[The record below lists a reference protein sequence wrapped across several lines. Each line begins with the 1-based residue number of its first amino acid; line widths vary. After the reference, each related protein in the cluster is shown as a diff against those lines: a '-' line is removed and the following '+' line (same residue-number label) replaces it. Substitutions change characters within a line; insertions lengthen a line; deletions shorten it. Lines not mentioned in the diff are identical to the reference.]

1 MPYITF
7 DPETGCGLMHVDLAS
22 MLAGKQFMRDLDAIR
37 DSSRTREADE
47 PRTREADE
55 PRAPVCLTLDDAIAW
70 AMDQALAREGD
81 THAQWRL
88 LNEPWKP

>member
-7 DPETGCGLMHVDLAS
+7 DPETGRGLMHVDLAGV
-22 MLAGKQFMRDLDAIR
+22 LAGEQFKRVLAAVR
-37 DSSRTREADE
+37 DSSLASEADE
-47 PRTREADE
+47 PRV
-55 PRAPVCLTLDDAIAW
+55 PVSLTLDDAMAW
-70 AMDQALAREGD
+70 AMDQVLAREGD

>member
-1 MPYITF
+1 
-7 DPETGCGLMHVDLAS
+7 MHVDLAS

-37 DSSRTREADE
+37 DSS
-47 PRTREADE
+47 RTREADE

>member
-37 DSSRTREADE
+37 DSSR
-47 PRTREADE
+47 
-55 PRAPVCLTLDDAIAW
+55 LIAK
-70 AMDQALAREGD
+70 Q
-81 THAQWRL
+81 L
-88 LNEPWKP
+88 LPAEVVK